1 MFCVRSTQF
10 YELKTIFISISTLD
24 YALQLKSQQP
34 GLEEGLKQ
42 LLALRIIPPVTS
54 NKQIFLK
61 AIKTPDNM
69 NFENVFQTCP

>member
-1 MFCVRSTQF
+1 
-10 YELKTIFISISTLD
+10 
-24 YALQLKSQQP
+24 LKSQQP